1 MMDTGRLKFE
11 NYNGILYIDA
21 YLNGEF
27 NLNDLKD
34 ILNEIRENYSPATD
48 VILKRSG
55 SYSVAANVQTT
66 ARSGVKEIRNLVYV
80 VEDEKK
86 RKYAEFASTS
96 YMKPYNAQIASSVE
110 EAFSLLSTTSNQKGA
125 IKSGVEMEEAN
136 I

>member
-1 MMDTGRLKFE
+1 MDTGRLKFE

-27 NLNDLKD
+27 TLKDMED
-34 ILNEIRENYSPATD
+34 ILNEIRENYSPAAD
-48 VILKRSG
+48 VILRRSG

-66 ARSGVKEIRNLVYV
+66 ARSGVKELRNLVYV

-86 RKYAEFASTS
+86 KKYAEFASTT
-96 YMKPYNAQIASSVE
+96 YMKPYNAQIASSIE
-110 EAFSLLSTTSNQKGA
+110 EAYSLLSTTSKQKSA
-125 IKSGVEMEEAN
+125 IKSGIE